1 MSTDSQTAAERGA
14 VARHG
19 YQQHK

>member
-1 MSTDSQTAAERGA
+1 MTTDSQTAAERGA